1 MHQKCIKCASKV
13 HQTCI
18 KNGSKCIRFL
28 LGSWSPWSFFLKT
41 CMQRVQLHNWLNVC
55 IVSSKVQGVHV
66 YEMFIGASLG
76 KVQWV

>member
-1 MHQKCIKCASKV
+1 MHQKCIKNA
-13 HQTCI
+13 
-18 KNGSKCIRFL
+18 SKCIKMHKIFAGKL
-28 LGSWSPWSFFLKT
+28 VSLIVFLKT